1 MRIELDAADADVIA
15 EALQRLAVDL
25 DAMRRLLGPSRP
37 TPRPEKAVRVARLL
51 RRLGASPSRD
61 QATLPRQ

>member
-37 TPRPEKAVRVARLL
+37 EKAVRVARLL
-51 RRLGASPSRD
+51 RRLGAPPSGD
-61 QATLPRQ
+61 QGTLPRR